1 LLTANYRGSRPSRTE
16 PVANLIH
23 CLLDPLWAAE
33 FAIKDSA
40 PPPSTSVSA
49 ATPIRRNRA

>member
-33 FAIKDSA
+33 FAIEDSA